1 MNDIS
6 ITIGGPLSGRQ
17 ISSDDIVITRD
28 IAAIFITKEQTVK
41 EKECISCGK
50 CNSVCPIHLVPVFIM
65 KNINNISNLKKLG
78 TEKCTECGLCSYI
91 CPSYINL
98 KDYIIKAKEMIAD
111 E

>member
-1 MNDIS
+1 M
-6 ITIGGPLSGRQ
+6 
-17 ISSDDIVITRD
+17 
-28 IAAIFITKEQTVK
+28 
-41 EKECISCGK
+41 
-50 CNSVCPIHLVPVFIM
+50 VPVFIM